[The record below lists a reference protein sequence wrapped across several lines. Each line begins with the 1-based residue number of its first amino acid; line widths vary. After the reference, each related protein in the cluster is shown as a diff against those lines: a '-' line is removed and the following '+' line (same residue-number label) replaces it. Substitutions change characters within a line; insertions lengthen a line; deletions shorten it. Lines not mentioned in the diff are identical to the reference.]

1 MGSPFGAC
9 ADKISRCEIRPYHL
23 VPAVRP
29 AAAVRGVGAAC
40 SAHRAGRA
48 AGARGGPRERARPPP
63 AGGGGPRGGGRAA
76 AGGHPGRRQP
86 RPSSLARQ
94 RRRAVP
100 GPARGRGPACADPAA
115 LRPPGLDLGPAALG
129 RSRRP
134 APASQV
140 PRLMFPGRPRGAPI
154 RATLAVLAHGISDAD
169 RQRMLDGGYLQYVGL
184 GASHMLTGY
193 DHLLFL
199 FGVVFFLASFKDVV
213 KFVTVF
219 TLGHS
224 ITLVFATML
233 QITWNYYL
241 IDAIIAIS
249 VMYKAFDNNGGF
261 QKHFQMASPNLLWM
275 VFGFGLLH
283 GFGLPTR
290 LPHLPL
296 GGQTEA
302 VQ

>member
-1 MGSPFGAC
+1 MNF
-9 ADKISRCEIRPYHL
+9 SRLRS
-23 VPAVRP
+23 
-29 AAAVRGVGAAC
+29 AAVWL
-40 SAHRAGRA
+40 
-48 AGARGGPRERARPPP
+48 
-63 AGGGGPRGGGRAA
+63 
-76 AGGHPGRRQP
+76 
-86 RPSSLARQ
+86 SLA
-94 RRRAVP
+94 
-100 GPARGRGPACADPAA
+100 
-115 LRPPGLDLGPAALG
+115 L
-129 RSRRP
+129 
-134 APASQV
+134 AP
-140 PRLMFPGRPRGAPI
+140 
-154 RATLAVLAHGISDAD
+154 LAVLAHGISDAD
-169 RQRMLDGGYLQYVGL
+169 RQSMLDGGYARYVGL

-283 GFGLPTR
+283 GFGLSTR
-290 LPHLPL
+290 LQQLPL
-296 GGQTEA
+296 GDDALQMLGRILSFNVGVELGQIAALVVMVGLLALWRHRPSFKRFAYMANLGLLYAGVYLLFMQLHGYQHDANPDSFRFPAAEHRHAHEDLDVENTEDTSRDGL
-302 VQ
+302 